1 MIISAILFSSLSS
14 YVSATLTK
22 NQQLRKASAIGNV
35 KDVKYLLQNNADV
48 NTKDDRGWRYNSC
61 GVT

>member
-1 MIISAILFSSLSS
+1 MFSSLT
-14 YVSATLTK
+14 YYASATLTK

-48 NTKDDRGWRYNSC
+48 NTKDDRGC
-61 GVT
+61 GVS